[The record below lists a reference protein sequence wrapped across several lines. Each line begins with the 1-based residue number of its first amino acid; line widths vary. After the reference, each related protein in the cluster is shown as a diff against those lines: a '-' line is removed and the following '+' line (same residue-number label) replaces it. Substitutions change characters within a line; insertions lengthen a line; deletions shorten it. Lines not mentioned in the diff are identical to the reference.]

1 MRRAVIAMALG
12 LTLAGCGDPNADV
25 KAWMADVAART
36 KPEVEPLPVLEP
48 PEEFT
53 YSRDGIPDP
62 FADRLQEE
70 TPPDGTFAQSTG
82 GLAPDPN
89 RPREALEAFPFDAL
103 RMVGTLMRDQSL
115 WALIRAP
122 DETVNRVAVGNYLGQ
137 NHGKVTAID
146 DGTVH
151 VVEIIP
157 AANGGWIER
166 EAALAI
172 VELP

>member
-1 MRRAVIAMALG
+1 MLLAALG
-12 LTLAGCGDPNADV
+12 LALSGCGDPNAEV
-25 KAWMADVAART
+25 KVWMAEVAARA
-36 KPEVEPLPVLEP
+36 KPEIEPLPVLEP

-53 YSRDGIPDP
+53 YARAGIPDP

-70 TPPDGTFAQSTG
+70 TPPEGAIAQSTG

-89 RPREALEAFPFDAL
+89 RPREALEAFPFDSL
-103 RMVGTLMRDQSL
+103 RMVGTLTRAQSL

-137 NHGKVTAID
+137 NHGKVTAIA
-146 DGTVH
+146 DGTVQ